1 MVALFLL
8 LFVGLELKHFIAD
21 YFLQPGWMLSGKGD
35 FRQIGGYA
43 HAGAHAVLTGVVLL
57 IAQVP
62 PGWIAAIMAAEFVVH
77 YLLDYAKI
85 AYSRGVHVDT
95 QPRQFW
101 SLHGLD
107 QIFHQITY
115 AAILYAA
122 LVAKGVGA

>member
-43 HAGAHAVLTGVVLL
+43 HAGAHALLTGLVLL
-57 IAQVP
+57 VAGTP
-62 PGWIAAIMAAEFVVH
+62 PAWLAAIVVAEFVVH
-77 YLLDYAKI
+77 YLLDYGKI
-85 AYSRGVHVDT
+85 AYSRGVHVDS
-95 QPRQFW
+95 QPRRFW

-107 QIFHQITY
+107 QIFHQLTY
-115 AAILYAA
+115 AAIIYAV
-122 LVAKGVGA
+122 LLSKGVA